1 MNRKNDPKFLRA
13 YERGMLRSA
22 FASVIWGA
30 LAVRRKTE
38 ALTYKEFAKRV
49 GASKHEVS
57 RWFNG
62 DPNWTINTIAN
73 IAHALDIDLRIEAF
87 DRKTGRA
94 FARSDGPIQYAPANS
109 AIATSGVVPEPVKV
123 TRKPSDSVVVKAD
136 IASSKR
142 VA

>member
-1 MNRKNDPKFLRA
+1 MNRKNDPKFVRA

-30 LAVRRKTE
+30 LALRKKTE
-38 ALTYKEFAKRV
+38 ALTFKEFAKRV

-73 IAHALDIDLRIEAF
+73 IAHALDLELRIEAF

-94 FARSDGPIQYAPANS
+94 FARTGGPIQYAQANT

-123 TRKPSDSVVVKAD
+123 TRNPPGSSIAQSD

-142 VA
+142 AA